1 MAIRIDGLPTGP
13 VYVENAAQE
22 NTLQEL
28 LRVMASQGSKQRRY
42 DAETAAASRR
52 TADAA
57 NEAAASMSGVASATR
72 SAANSTASGW
82 SKMESGLNA
91 ATIAAEDF
99 KNSRFS
105 FELQR
110 LSAAVADM
118 SITWIKSAKSIQ
130 DNPIAATASIF
141 ATGVDIA
148 STGLQGLAKAGGSAL
163 EILGPLGKVIGGLG
177 EGVASAAISVVG
189 SSAKVVNEMMAKE
202 LQETVQNMS
211 TFNKIGA
218 SFSGSFMELREV
230 ATRSGMTIEQFTKAM
245 AAAEASV
252 RQFGIPFAESSKKV
266 AEVSAAFDIEQGAN
280 GRTLRNELR
289 ALGYSIEEQA
299 ELAADYMAQV
309 RATMSLEQFKNLSAK
324 DVAIATKQYAMDLR
338 VLQDITG
345 KNAKA
350 AMEEARV
357 KSLQA
362 DIMSKFTDPKQAE
375 KFQKYFATLPESAK
389 KGFLQ
394 YIASGGQVITEET
407 AALLSANNE
416 EYAKIFTRGRDVI
429 YNSAMTA
436 ADAQEAGVDQAIRA
450 GKKQEEL
457 ERSTGGVINQV
468 NTLTG
473 SLGGLS
479 TGINELVT
487 LAQKDPE
494 AYKRAIEATRNQATA
509 SNELT
514 TGILTAQENTQKFAK
529 QIEDLAL
536 TALPNYA
543 TAIGSTTKA
552 FVKGLEQTMGILF
565 GIDVERPDGSR
576 GPVKDL
582 DEYKASMT
590 EIFKRWVR
598 ATFPVPEARANGG
611 SIGRF
616 VPYIVGEEGPEV
628 RTFDAPG
635 QIVPLD
641 QFAKNLDPTELL
653 AKTNQLQNIF
663 AASLDSLQKDI
674 ARRQAAAV
682 PDTGPI
688 AELPTAVTRA
698 IETAFASPSG
708 LNQIMTEL
716 KTQLAGDSQT
726 NKRALETQTQE
737 IQKLIEVMN
746 DNVAYSERIAN
757 NTA

>member
-28 LRVMASQGSKQRRY
+28 VRVMASQGSRQRRY

-57 NEAAASMSGVASATR
+57 SEAASSMSGVASASR
-72 SAANSTASGW
+72 SAATSTASGW
-82 SKMESGLNA
+82 SKMQSGLNA
-91 ATIAAEDF
+91 ASIAAEDF
-99 KNSRFS
+99 KNSRFG
-105 FELQR
+105 FELHR

-118 SITWIKSAKSIQ
+118 SITWVKSAKSIQ
-130 DNPIAATASIF
+130 DNPIAATASVL
-141 ATGVDIA
+141 ATGIDTA
-148 STGLQGLAKAGGSAL
+148 ALTLRGLVEAGSATL
-163 EILGPLGKVIGGLG
+163 NMFGPLGQALGGMTKA
-177 EGVASAAISVVG
+177 VAGATINVLFTG
-189 SSAKVVNEMMAKE
+189 LKLVNETLSKE

-211 TFNKIGA
+211 TFNKMGA
-218 SFSGSFMELREV
+218 SFAGSFMELRDV
-230 ATRSGMTIEQFTKAM
+230 AGRSGMTIEQFTKSM

-252 RQFGIPFAESSKKV
+252 RLFGIPFAEAASKVSDVSS
-266 AEVSAAFDIEQGAN
+266 AFETEQGVN

-289 ALGYSIEEQA
+289 ALGYTIEEQA
-299 ELAADYMAQV
+299 ELAADYLGTI
-309 RATMSLEQFKNLSAK
+309 RATMTTEQFRNLQAA
-324 DVAIATKQYAMDLR
+324 DVARATKAYAVDLK

-350 AMEEARV
+350 LVEEARV
-357 KSLQA
+357 KSMQA

-375 KFQKYFATLPESAK
+375 RFQAYFRTLPEAAK

-394 YIASGGQVITEET
+394 FIASGGQVITEET
-407 AALLSANNE
+407 AAILSANNE
-416 EYAKIFTRGRDVI
+416 DFAKIFTRGRDVI
-429 YNSAMTA
+429 YNASMSVAE
-436 ADAQEAGVDQAIRA
+436 AQEAGIDQSIRA
-450 GKKQEEL
+450 GKKQKEL
-457 ERSTGGVINQV
+457 EDATGGVIPTI
-468 NTLTG
+468 NTLSG
-473 SLGGLS
+473 SLGGLT
-479 TGINELVT
+479 TGINELVA
-487 LAQKDPE
+487 LAFKDPD
-494 AYKRAIEATRNQATA
+494 AYRRSRLAAESQATA
-509 SNELT
+509 SNDLT
-514 TGILTAQENTQKFAK
+514 NGILTAQDTTQQFAREIEN
-529 QIEDLAL
+529 LAL

-543 TAIGSTTKA
+543 KAIGNTTIA
-552 FVKGLEQTMGILF
+552 FVDGLRQTMSLLF
-565 GIDVERPDGSR
+565 GMDIEKGEGPP

-582 DEYKASMT
+582 DEYKANME
-590 EIFKRWVR
+590 EIFRRWVKS
-598 ATFPVPEARANGG
+598 TFPAPEARAIGG
-611 SIGRF
+611 PVGRYL
-616 VPYIVGEEGPEV
+616 PYIVGENGPEV

-663 AASLDSLQKDI
+663 AVSLDSLQKDI
-674 ARRQAAAV
+674 ARRKETAV
-682 PDTGPI
+682 PDIGPI

-698 IETAFASPSG
+698 IETAFAGPSG

-716 KTQLAGDSQT
+716 KTQLAGDSQN